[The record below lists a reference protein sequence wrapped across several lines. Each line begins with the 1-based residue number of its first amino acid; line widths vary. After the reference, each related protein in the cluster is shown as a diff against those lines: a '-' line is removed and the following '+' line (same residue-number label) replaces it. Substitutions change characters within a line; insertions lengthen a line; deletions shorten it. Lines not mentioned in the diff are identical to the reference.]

1 MSAREE
7 EGRTHGGVDP
17 SGPSS
22 SSSSRAKRALS
33 RRDLLIAGGGVAAGA
48 AAAAIVGRLPELLE
62 GPERLIE
69 WGPDARV
76 WGEAPVRELALVTAP
91 PFHPVISG
99 SAAHTRMW
107 VQALGTADEVY
118 VRLEWEDMDKHDR
131 IVELSDY
138 SDAVAIQFPRDRDAA
153 TSPMMGTR
161 EKPVN
166 TWYWRANWEKAQ
178 NLVAEGGFTITPA
191 SAQDVEV
198 SARHADGRWVVV
210 FRRRRE
216 PGDGA
221 SVNLAGVRAIP
232 AAFAL
237 WEGAN
242 REANGFKAVTR
253 EATEGRWVELA
264 FAEPGRA

>member
-7 EGRTHGGVDP
+7 EGRTNGGTDP

-22 SSSSRAKRALS
+22 SSSGRAKRALR
-33 RRDLLIAGGGVAAGA
+33 RRDFLIAGGGLAAGA
-48 AAAAIVGRLPELLE
+48 AGAAIGGRLLEPPE
-62 GPERLIE
+62 GPQRLIE
-69 WGPDARV
+69 WGPDAPV

-99 SAAHTRMW
+99 SATHSRMR

-118 VRLEWEDMDKHDR
+118 VRLEWEDADKHDR
-131 IVELSDY
+131 IVELWDY
-138 SDAVAIQFPRDRDAA
+138 ADAVAIQFPRDRDPA
-153 TSPMMGTR
+153 TNPMMGTPER
-161 EKPVN
+161 PVN
-166 TWYWRANWEKAQ
+166 TWYWRASWGKAQ
-178 NLVAEGGFTITPA
+178 NLVAEAPFTITPA
-191 SAQDVEV
+191 SAQDVEA

-237 WEGAN
+237 WEGGN
-242 REANGFKAVTR
+242 REAGGLKAVTR
-253 EATEGRWVELA
+253 EATEGRWVDLA
-264 FAEPGRA
+264 FAEPVRA